1 MDEKSTLSINATKPP
16 HIRNSAIIMPTLLI
30 TGPDFPNLSFKQSEN
45 MNEIMAVML
54 LPIQRIHTGAL
65 SS

>member
-1 MDEKSTLSINATKPP
+1 MDEKSTLNIKATKPP
-16 HIRNSAIIMPTLLI
+16 HIRHSAIIMPTPLMND
-30 TGPDFPNLSFKQSEN
+30 PDFPNLSFKQNEN
-45 MNEIMAVML
+45 MNGIMAVML